1 MKAET
6 PGRQAGGRQNELR
19 DRETDRQTN
28 GQRAGKRTSR
38 RTGRND
44 RLTDR
49 QDVRQATPSSAH
61 PVLSCPV
68 SASEANEL
76 SWR

>member
-1 MKAET
+1 MKSRDAW
-6 PGRQAGGRQNELR
+6 QAGRRQTER
-19 DRETDRQTN
+19 TVGQRDRQTD
-28 GQRAGKRTSR
+28 GQRAGKRTAK

-49 QDVRQATPSSAH
+49 QDVRQATPTSAH